1 MEDDRQTKSKSS
13 LPPRVPNSNFALLPV
28 ENTSWCCARRRAAAG
43 LTRPGDVVAAVTHP
57 GQKDVLPLLLS
68 FATHSRSHPWQ
79 GAGRGQGCGAGG
91 CDPADPPHPLPV
103 VHSELQRGRNRG
115 GGVKGCWPE
124 LAAEDFAPRMSGR
137 VCSRCCSRCGVVV
150 EFYTYVFGIQT
161 SLHLQPKH
169 TYVVAYFRAH
179 FAACID
185 DWLDERAVLSAGDA
199 ITSST
204 IPTCVWLNW

>member
-1 MEDDRQTKSKSS
+1 MCCRCFCPS
-13 LPPRVPNSNFALLPV
+13 LPIAGHTPGRGRGGDRVAELVVVTLL
-28 ENTSWCCARRRAAAG
+28 TH
-43 LTRPGDVVAAVTHP
+43 LTRF
-57 GQKDVLPLLLS
+57 PLSTLNY
-68 FATHSRSHPWQ
+68 RE
-79 GAGRGQGCGAGG
+79 AGT
-91 CDPADPPHPLPV
+91 
-103 VHSELQRGRNRG
+103 G